1 MQAQP
6 KPAAPPGKCCTADHQ
21 RKTDGAY
28 GRKNVIAKAAASL
41 IQDGQCIFLD
51 GGTSVAQL
59 IDFIQDKRIK
69 IVTPNLLIPRKLYNT
84 GYGHLPDRRKI
95 HAFPRKHRGAPTPKK
110 SISQFHFDYAFFGCS
125 GIELNNQL
133 AYNDDIET
141 VPVKEVAM
149 RCADKSVL
157 LADSSKIGK
166 TSLCPF
172 TSLSSFDN
180 IIIYEPENLSIG
192 FPSNFTHRKRITVLG
207 DRHPGSPTRMPVSLI
222 YFMPGLQNFGNS
234 ILCGKLV
241 CFLQQVDHTYLSKDL
256 SSAELQQRQ
265 PAPFLASTSATA
277 LPIPFTVPWYS

>member
-1 MQAQP
+1 MIATERMDYILQKLEAETTVTI
-6 KPAAPPGKCCTADHQ
+6 KEIAASLNVSEATIRRDFERLEQKGLALTEHMEE
-21 RKTDGAY
+21 
-28 GRKNVIAKAAASL
+28 KNVIAKAAASL

-69 IVTPNLLIPRKLYNT
+69 IVTPNLLIPRKLYNMDMDIFLIGGRYMHFHEST
-84 GYGHLPDRRKI
+84 VGTYAEKM
-95 HAFPRKHRGAPTPKK
+95 
-110 SISQFHFDYAFFGCS
+110 ISQFHFDYAFFGCS

-166 TSLCPF
+166 TSVCRF
-172 TSLSSFDN
+172 ASLSSFDN

-192 FPSNFTHRKRITVLG
+192 FPSNFTIVK
-207 DRHPGSPTRMPVSLI
+207 
-222 YFMPGLQNFGNS
+222 
-234 ILCGKLV
+234 
-241 CFLQQVDHTYLSKDL
+241 
-256 SSAELQQRQ
+256 E
-265 PAPFLASTSATA
+265 
-277 LPIPFTVPWYS
+277 